1 MRKRLNLDMAQ
12 DFDQALEVQELV
24 KAFRYKEVVHKVS
37 LRVKR
42 GEVVGLL
49 GPNGAGKTTIF
60 KIIVGLVRPDQG
72 KIYLNTRE
80 IVCEPMFKRAR
91 MGLGYLPQEPSVFRK
106 LSVED
111 NLKAILEGLP
121 LDRSER
127 NAKLEDILQ
136 ELDLYHLKKQ
146 KADTL
151 SGGERRRLEIA
162 RALVPEPLFMLLD
175 EPFVGIDPKAVGSIQ
190 DIVNRLKKKGYGV
203 IITDHNV
210 RETLAI
216 TDRSYIIYEGKVLI
230 EGTSSELVTDE
241 RAREVYLGDRFKL

>member
-1 MRKRLNLDMAQ
+1 MAR
-12 DFDQALEVQELV
+12 DFNHALEVQELV
-24 KAFRYKEVVHKVS
+24 KSFHFKEVVHRVS
-37 LRVKR
+37 LLVRR

-60 KIIVGLVRPDQG
+60 KIIVGLIRPDQG
-72 KIYLNTRE
+72 KVYLNTKD
-80 IVCEPMFKRAR
+80 IACEPMFKRAR

-111 NLKAILEGLP
+111 NLKVILEGLP

-127 NAKLEDILQ
+127 NAKLENILQ
-136 ELDLYHLKKQ
+136 ELDLKHLKDQ

-190 DIVNRLKKKGYGV
+190 DIVGRLKKKGFGV

-216 TDRSYIIYEGKVLI
+216 TDRSYIIFEGKVLI

-241 RAREVYLGDRFKL
+241 RAREVYLGERFRL

>member
-1 MRKRLNLDMAQ
+1 MRVRLNLDMVQ
-12 DFDQALEVQELV
+12 DFNQTLEVQELV
-24 KAFRYKEVVHKVS
+24 KSFRYKEVVHKVS
-37 LRVKR
+37 LRVRR

-60 KIIVGLVRPDQG
+60 KMIVGLIRPDQG
-72 KIYLNTRE
+72 KIYLNTKE
-80 IVCEPMFKRAR
+80 IAGEPMFKRAR
-91 MGLGYLPQEPSVFRK
+91 MGLGYLSQEASVFRK

-111 NLKAILEGLP
+111 NLKAILEGLTM
-121 LDRSER
+121 DRLER
-127 NAKLEDILQ
+127 NAKLEEILQ
-136 ELDLYHLKKQ
+136 ELDLKHLKKQ

-175 EPFVGIDPKAVGSIQ
+175 EPFVGIDPKAVGSLQ
-190 DIVNRLKKKGYGV
+190 DIVNRLKKKGFGV

-241 RAREVYLGDRFKL
+241 RAREVYLGERFKL